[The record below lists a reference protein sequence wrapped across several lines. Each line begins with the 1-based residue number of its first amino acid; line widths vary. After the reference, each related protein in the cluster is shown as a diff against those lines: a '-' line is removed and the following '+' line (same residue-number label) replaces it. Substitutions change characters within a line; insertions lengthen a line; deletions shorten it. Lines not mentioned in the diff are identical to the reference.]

1 MLQQLL
7 YERKATWEQWRSRW
21 ACHQFKPAYRGP
33 DTVIWGGWWSF
44 CAAKLGS
51 CWFKHN
57 TETAKQS
64 PGNQG
69 ILPTQKS
76 KNSKLF
82 SDFIISLKLTDN
94 SSRLHGLISL
104 LQKPK
109 RLKRD
114 YILIVVSP
122 GYTESGNPG
131 HWLTRILMLPFKS
144 RHNRYKEQE
153 SRSAFSESTQWS
165 VFMCPNPNAQMP
177 QDVSNIYR
185 VVSEKASWFTSLSCT
200 SHFPTFWGKQSK
212 EVCRRFR

>member
-1 MLQQLL
+1 MSLSWTNLN
-7 YERKATWEQWRSRW
+7 A
-21 ACHQFKPAYRGP
+21 AAA
-33 DTVIWGGWWSF
+33 VIWEKSNLRTMVLTVGMPSVQTSLQRAWYCNLGGWWRF

-76 KNSKLF
+76 ENSKLF
-82 SDFIISLKLTDN
+82 SDFIISLKLTDT

-153 SRSAFSESTQWS
+153 SRPAFSESTQWS
-165 VFMCPNPNAQMP
+165 VFMCPNPNAQMQ
-177 QDVSNIYR
+177 QDVSNI
-185 VVSEKASWFTSLSCT
+185 
-200 SHFPTFWGKQSK
+200 
-212 EVCRRFR
+212 